1 MNSTKNKIMEN
12 IQKYKTDKKT
22 HQLTSKKN
30 ISNFYEQETF
40 IKLFQT
46 FYNYVKPMYSI
57 HAKKKTLYDLRF
69 YIEEIY
75 SKAFSKYMILVRKG
89 NKMDEIEKICQ
100 EFCKFVFYF
109 ICSKI
114 NKKKFVDEY
123 CMNLMLSTEFYQNQN
138 DDIRIFSNFLS
149 GKYGIGDLLFFLFLR
164 NLIEKE
170 LNISFLDKA
179 KDETKIQHKENKEY
193 IFLEFY
199 LNFHQCSKIICQL
212 YNIEDEILINQV
224 IKRIEPYLIKDPQ
237 SSNFNQ
243 ISIYNL
249 LVCLTD
255 DFHNSVIA
263 FNESKGIN
271 NVPFVFNKK
280 NEFFD
285 LSSNSDENTHEGF
298 VSMLEYF
305 GGQEGEFED
314 NLKYIL
320 LTYIKEKEILNFF
333 DKYFEGDCNENLENI
348 IYDIRNCVTQ
358 KIFLIIEF
366 IFNEDIKSFNV
377 GFGIQPDKK
386 NEDFEELINIKN
398 ELINYKEIIQLP
410 EELVEKFCQKLINI
424 PHLVA
429 QISKI
434 IDAKK

>member
-1 MNSTKNKIMEN
+1 MEN

-22 HQLTSKKN
+22 HQLTTKKN
-30 ISNFYEQETF
+30 VSNFYEPETF

-75 SKAFSKYMILVRKG
+75 SKAFSKYMILIRKG
-89 NKMDEIEKICQ
+89 NRMNEIEKISQ

-109 ICSKI
+109 ICSKFS
-114 NKKKFVDEY
+114 KKKFVDEY
-123 CMNLMLSTEFYQNQN
+123 CMNLMISTEFYQTQN

-149 GKYGIGDLLFFLFLR
+149 GKYGLEDLLFFLFLR

-224 IKRIEPYLIKDPQ
+224 IKRIEPYLIKDPH

-255 DFHNSVIA
+255 DFHNSVIN

-285 LSSNSDENTHEGF
+285 LSSNTDENTHEGF

-305 GGQEGEFED
+305 GGHEGEFED
-314 NLKYIL
+314 NLKYVL

-333 DKYFEGDCNENLENI
+333 DKYFEGEYNENLEDI
-348 IYDIRNCVTQ
+348 IYDIRNSVTQ

-377 GFGIQPDKK
+377 GFGLHPDKK
-386 NEDFEELINIKN
+386 NDVFEDIVNLKNILV
-398 ELINYKEIIQLP
+398 EYKEINQLP
-410 EELVEKFCQKLINI
+410 EEYVEKFCQKLVSI
-424 PHLVA
+424 PQLIE

-434 IDAKK
+434 IVAKKQG

>member
-1 MNSTKNKIMEN
+1 MEN

-22 HQLTSKKN
+22 HQLTTKKN
-30 ISNFYEQETF
+30 VSNFYEPETF

-75 SKAFSKYMILVRKG
+75 SKAFSKYMILIRKG
-89 NKMDEIEKICQ
+89 NRMNEIKKISQ

-109 ICSKI
+109 ICSKF

-123 CMNLMLSTEFYQNQN
+123 CMNLMISTEFYQTQN

-149 GKYGIGDLLFFLFLR
+149 GKYGLEDF
-164 NLIEKE
+164 
-170 LNISFLDKA
+170 
-179 KDETKIQHKENKEY
+179 KENKEY

-224 IKRIEPYLIKDPQ
+224 IKRIEPYLIKDPH

-255 DFHNSVIA
+255 DFHNSVIN

-285 LSSNSDENTHEGF
+285 LSSNTDENTHEGF

-305 GGQEGEFED
+305 GGHEGEFED
-314 NLKYIL
+314 NLKYVL

-333 DKYFEGDCNENLENI
+333 DKYFEGEYNENLEDI
-348 IYDIRNCVTQ
+348 IYDIRNSVTQ

-377 GFGIQPDKK
+377 GFGIDPDKK
-386 NEDFEELINIKN
+386 NEDFEELVSIKN
-398 ELINYKEIIQLP
+398 DLINYKEIIQLP
-410 EELVEKFCQKLINI
+410 EEYVEKFCQKLVSISQ
-424 PHLVA
+424 LFA

-434 IDAKK
+434 IDAKKQG